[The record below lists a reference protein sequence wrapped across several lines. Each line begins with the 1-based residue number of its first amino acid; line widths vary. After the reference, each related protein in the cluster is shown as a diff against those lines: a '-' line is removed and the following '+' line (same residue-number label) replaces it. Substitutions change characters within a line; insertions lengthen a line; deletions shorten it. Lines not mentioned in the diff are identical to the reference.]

1 MSYTHQI
8 RILEAE
14 LKQLESSDNKED
26 LYRITE
32 IINQLRRLRREQ
44 WEEEHERVGYDDER

>member
-1 MSYTHQI
+1 MSYEHQI

-14 LKQLESSDNKED
+14 LKKLENSDDKED
-26 LYRITE
+26 LKKMAD
-32 IINQLRRLRREQ
+32 IINKLRRLRRDQ